1 LNGGAGLAMRIGIS
15 RYASVANA
23 IEQRLALGGRLSCQ
37 IGQGRLCITLRSA
50 GATRWEPTVQVARA
64 LDMAAVARGT
74 LAADRR
80 AAVRRHARH
89 AVVVRF
95 EDAMVA
101 EGCQVR
107 ATWECIVPASSN

>member
-1 LNGGAGLAMRIGIS
+1 MAPLRIGIS

-23 IEQRLALGGRLSCQ
+23 IERRLALGGRLSCQ

-50 GATRWEPTVQVARA
+50 GATRWDPAVQVARA
-64 LDMAAVARGT
+64 LDMATVARGI
-74 LAADRR
+74 LAAETR
-80 AAVRRHARH
+80 ASVRRHARH

-101 EGCQVR
+101 AGCQLR
-107 ATWECIVPASSN
+107 ASWECIVPAPIE